1 VEQLQLRVPHQRAPP
16 AGSDFAVT
24 GKHALADPP
33 APEHRARLVQLA
45 YTILS
50 PALGH
55 CRHRLAHAAV
65 DHALLGVPAAT
76 EDVDYPR
83 LRARLVR
90 RALVVGRHRAAS
102 RPARVA
108 EARRAR
114 SVPTG
119 AEELVWLLPAAR
131 AAYALHHLEGLDVDA
146 TQELLSQCGVGDP
159 VVATE
164 LADRI
169 GLDRLPAFA

>member
-1 VEQLQLRVPHQRAPP
+1 
-16 AGSDFAVT
+16 VT
-24 GKHALADPP
+24 GKHALANVP

-50 PALGH
+50 PALGQ

-76 EDVDYPR
+76 EDADYSR
-83 LRARLVR
+83 LRARVVR
-90 RALVVGRHRAAS
+90 RALVAGRHRAAS

-114 SVPTG
+114 TAATG
-119 AEELVWLLPAAR
+119 EELVWLLPAAR
-131 AAYALHHLEGLDVDA
+131 AAYALHHLEGLDVEA
-146 TQELLSQCGVGDP
+146 TRKLLGQCGVGDP

-169 GLDRLPAFA
+169 RLERLPAFV

>member
-1 VEQLQLRVPHQRAPP
+1 
-16 AGSDFAVT
+16 VT
-24 GKHALADPP
+24 GRHALAAGP

-50 PALGH
+50 PALGQS
-55 CRHRLAHAAV
+55 RHRLAHAAV
-65 DHALLGVPAAT
+65 DHALLGVPTAP
-76 EDVDYPR
+76 EDADYPG
-83 LRARLVR
+83 LRARVVR

-114 SVPTG
+114 TAPTG
-119 AEELVWLLPAAR
+119 EDLVWLLPAAR

-146 TQELLSQCGVGDP
+146 TQELLGQCGVGDP

-169 GLDRLPAFA
+169 GPARFLAFA